1 MRDPLSL
8 LEAEICNDTLCH
20 LKRKK
25 SCTANDECKRSNLN
39 IYWTQTVGEKNRTD
53 GKSELSLKL
62 LTPEYVKTIQLPAM
76 NWGDVL
82 AKIGGLLGLLIGASV
97 ISFFELIEFVLISI
111 YMKSCG
117 STVPANRD
125 ASLVSLVETK
135 NEDNDDEK

>member
-1 MRDPLSL
+1 MPL
-8 LEAEICNDTLCH
+8 E
-20 LKRKK
+20 KKK